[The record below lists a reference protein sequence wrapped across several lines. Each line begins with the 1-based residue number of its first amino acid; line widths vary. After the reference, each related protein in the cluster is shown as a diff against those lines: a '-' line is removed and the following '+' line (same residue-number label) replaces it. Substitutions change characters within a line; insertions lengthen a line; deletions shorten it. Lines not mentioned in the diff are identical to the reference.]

1 MAKLNGDTQRIDKIE
16 RLGLQAT
23 KAMFGNR
30 VSVGFLVSDEGDVL
44 AGTVGAGYKYRSLR
58 EAIDMAKEPKAEK
71 ETG

>member
-44 AGTVGAGYKYRSLR
+44 AGTVGAGYKYRFV
-58 EAIDMAKEPKAEK
+58 A
-71 ETG
+71 